1 MEELFII
8 SIFFVCFSYF
18 IYPLILVFIRVLKK
32 SEEPTVNSGD
42 LPFLTLIITAHNE
55 QDRITDKLENS
66 LDIDYPKKK
75 IEIIVAY
82 DCSTD
87 DTDLIVTQMSD
98 QGIRL
103 IRADVHKGKEYAQW
117 LAIQKAM
124 GDILVFSDVAT
135 QIPAEAFHFIADIFS
150 DNKVGAVSSEDQF
163 ITEDGEIVGEGL
175 YVRYEMWLRRLESS
189 VAGLVGLSG
198 SFFAARKEI
207 CGDWRIDVP
216 SDFNTALN
224 CIKSGY
230 TAVSD
235 ERLLGVYKDV
245 KHSSKEYERK
255 VRTVIRGL
263 AALRQTMEILNPIKY
278 GLFSIQVWGHK
289 VMRWLVPW
297 FMVITLLLSIY
308 LYSKHLIYMVAVWT
322 QVLFYCIAVTGFIS
336 NKLQNISIIRIIS
349 YFTLANIAIAHAT
362 ILFMMGKRITQ
373 WTPTAR

>member
-18 IYPLILVFIRVLKK
+18 IYPLILVFISIFKNNK
-32 SEEPTVNSGD
+32 APAVNNGN

-66 LDIDYPKKK
+66 LDINYPREK
-75 IEIIVAY
+75 IEIIVAS

-87 DTDLIVTQMSD
+87 DTDLIVTQMSE

-117 LAIQKAM
+117 LAIQKAT

-135 QIPAEAFHFIADIFS
+135 HIPKDAFLAVADVFS
-150 DNKVGAVSSEDQF
+150 DVTVGAVSSEDQF
-163 ITEDGEIVGEGL
+163 ITEDGEVVGEGL
-175 YVRYEMWLRRLESS
+175 YVKYEMWLRRLESS
-189 VAGLVGLSG
+189 VAGLIGLSG
-198 SFFAARKEI
+198 SFFAARKEVCENWDI
-207 CGDWRIDVP
+207 SVP

-224 CIKSGY
+224 CVKSGY
-230 TAVSD
+230 IAVSD
-235 ERLLGVYKDV
+235 ERLIGVYKDV
-245 KHSSKEYERK
+245 KDSSKEYARK
-255 VRTVIRGL
+255 VRTIIRGL
-263 AALRQTMEILNPIKY
+263 AALRQKADILNPIKY
-278 GLFSIQVWGHK
+278 GLFSLQVWGHK

-297 FMVITLLLSIY
+297 FMLITFLISIY
-308 LYSKHLIYMVAVWT
+308 LYNKHLIYMLAVWA
-322 QVLFYCIAVTGFIS
+322 QILFYGIAVTGFIS
-336 NKLQNISIIRIIS
+336 STCQNISIIRIIS

>member
-1 MEELFII
+1 MEELFVI
-8 SIFFVCFSYF
+8 SIFAVCFSYF
-18 IYPLILVFIRVLKK
+18 IYPLILVFISIFKNNK
-32 SEEPTVNSGD
+32 ESAVNNGD

-55 QDRITDKLENS
+55 QDRITDKIENS
-66 LDIDYPKKK
+66 LDIDYPKEK
-75 IEIIVAY
+75 IEIIVAS

-163 ITEDGEIVGEGL
+163 VTEDGEIVGEGL

-263 AALRQTMEILNPIKY
+263 AALRETTEILNPVKY
-278 GLFSIQVWGHK
+278 GLFSIQIWGHK

-308 LYSKHLIYMVAVWT
+308 LYSKDLVYMVAVWA
-322 QVLFYCIAVTGFIS
+322 QVLFYCIAVSGFIS
-336 NKLQNISIIRIIS
+336 STCQNISVIRIIS